1 MNAHRR
7 THVNDQV
14 GMVLTRE
21 KLAGDEIA
29 PGILWVFRRC
39 T

>member
-1 MNAHRR
+1 MKYPGR
-7 THVNDQV
+7 TRANHPVDV
-14 GMVLTRE
+14 VVSEE

-29 PGILWVFRRC
+29 SLILLVFRRC